1 MKGFT
6 QILLC
11 IVQWYLK
18 IYFGREDKNVLTLDF
33 EPRMTIESLIQNN
46 SILIYLYSVQS
57 NANAVNIKFQQIVAS
72 IISKF
77 STINLFCIS
86 KLYTNL
92 SCYSRLHL
100 IIQSWK
106 MLG

>member
-33 EPRMTIESLIQNN
+33 EPRMTIESLMT
-46 SILIYLYSVQS
+46 
-57 NANAVNIKFQQIVAS
+57 K
-72 IISKF
+72 
-77 STINLFCIS
+77 
-86 KLYTNL
+86 
-92 SCYSRLHL
+92 
-100 IIQSWK
+100 
-106 MLG
+106 